1 MKFAHE
7 IVWEIAC
14 SIDEAENCTK
24 VTGFEGKL
32 RPDWPQKARFGRKI
46 GGGLL
51 GFAPGL
57 PFRGKITARMEKKA
71 SSGRKMGGQALGL

>member
-1 MKFAHE
+1 MKFARE

-32 RPDWPQKARFGRKI
+32 RPEWAEKQDLAVKSE
-46 GGGLL
+46 GLA

-57 PFRGKITARMEKKA
+57 PLSRGNYGQISEKSKIWP
-71 SSGRKMGGQALGL
+71 